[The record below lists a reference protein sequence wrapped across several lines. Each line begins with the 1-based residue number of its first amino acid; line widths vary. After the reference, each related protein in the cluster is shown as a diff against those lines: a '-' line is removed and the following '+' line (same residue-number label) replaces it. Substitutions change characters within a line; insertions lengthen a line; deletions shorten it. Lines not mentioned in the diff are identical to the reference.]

1 VKTRPKINLTGS
13 VATVNIQEVLE
24 QINKDRKEWYELGKA
39 HKTEGMAISDANNLN
54 SSAYFDGYEGRPFV
68 EIGILPPDPI
78 KEISNEG
85 LLKSVIDLNFEW
97 GNNFF

>member
-13 VATVNIQEVLE
+13 VATVNIQEVLD
-24 QINKDRKEWYELGKA
+24 QINKERRMFYDLGKSGSL
-39 HKTEGMAISDANNLN
+39 GMTTSPLN
-54 SSAYFDGYEGRPFV
+54 SCAYQDGHEGRPFV